1 MKKGFVFPVLLS
13 MLIMVSILG
22 SSAQLVPN
30 LELNAGEV
38 HTLMW
43 ATPENITATHGDLI
57 WDVQAK
63 LGGVAVTTPVDSS
76 FPIKDGSIVKVD
88 PASIDLG
95 NRSIEINTTTGE
107 LVYSLS
113 NDSPIVITIDNSDFE
128 IGVLEFILL
137 IVPVIMVE
145 RTGDVN
151 IFDFLIGG
159 GDLGGLLG
167 PNATA
172 VMDGDYVNVTSGEG
186 SVLYNKDTGVLISAS
201 LVDPTVGI
209 DTSIKLR
216 VPPPPEVPNWANT
229 LKIGDTKTFQTGGF
243 VITIRGDVYDQG
255 TSIGIEVLSVPE
267 EITFTPETV
276 ALALFT
282 PDVVTATTA
291 GYDIDF
297 NTVFNMT
304 VNGEK
309 LDANTNLGYIMQLVT
324 PLAALSDSQFNEFAE
339 AMRTFVS
346 ENGGTRIQKIDKGET
361 IDILYTNDGTSA
373 SLTQERTDA
382 DFSDVISLEASYTLD
397 GFAESFTYEST
408 SSKGIVLT
416 IRGVAPEQEVTQE
429 ETNTSLAELPFNSFF
444 FFLAVMILPLVR
456 RRIN

>member
-1 MKKGFVFPVLLS
+1 MKKGFAFPVLLS

-22 SSAQLVPN
+22 NSAQLVPD

-43 ATPENITATHGDLI
+43 TSPENISATHGELI

-107 LVYSLS
+107 LVYSVS
-113 NDSPIVITIDNSDFE
+113 NDSPILITIDNSEFE

-137 IVPVIMVE
+137 IVPVIMAE

-151 IFDFLIGG
+151 TFDFLIGG

-186 SVLYNKDTGVLISAS
+186 SVLYNKDTGVLISAA

-216 VPPPPEVPNWANT
+216 IPPPPEVPNWANS
-229 LKIGDTKTFQTGGF
+229 LKSGDTNTFQTSGF
-243 VITIRGDVYDQG
+243 VITLRGNVYDQG
-255 TSIGIEVLSVPE
+255 TTIEIEILSVPE
-267 EITFTPETV
+267 KITFSPETV

-282 PDVVTATTA
+282 PDMVTAASA

-324 PLAALSDSQFNEFAE
+324 PLASLSDSQFNDFAE
-339 AMRTFVS
+339 AMKVFVA
-346 ENGGTRIQKIDKGET
+346 ENGGARIQKMERGEL
-361 IDILYTNDGTSA
+361 IEILYTNDGTST

-382 DFSDVISLEASYTLD
+382 DFSDIISLEASYALD
-397 GFAESFTYEST
+397 GFVESFTYET
-408 SSKGIVLT
+408 ASSIGTVLT
-416 IRGVAPEQEVTQE
+416 IRGVVPEQEVTQDE
-429 ETNTSLAELPFNSFF
+429 RDTSLAELPFNSL
-444 FFLAVMILPLVR
+444 FFLLAIMILPIVR
-456 RRIN
+456 KRID